1 MLFFTSLADV
11 PADFGPSAV
20 TIGKFD
26 GMHAG
31 HRRVID
37 ELRAVAGAE
46 GLESAVLTFD
56 RHPLS
61 VLHPEICPPSLTSN
75 AQKRELLSTSGV
87 DAAVM
92 IEFTRE
98 FSQLTPEEFV
108 QSVLVDGL
116 HARVVLV
123 GRNFR
128 FGRGGSGD
136 VDLLARLGSQ
146 HGFTIRSIDEVKP
159 SGERAVSSTWVRDL
173 LSNGQVRD
181 AAALLGRTPSVRGV
195 VVRGAERGR
204 ALGYPTANLA
214 PDVEG
219 FIPADGVYAAQ
230 LLVDGVPLPA
240 AVSVGNNPTFD
251 GVPEKQIE
259 AHVLDQSPDL
269 YGKTVEVAFVEY
281 IRVMRKF
288 PSAGDLVEQMRLD
301 ENRIRDVLG
310 VPARR

>member
-1 MLFFTSLADV
+1 LRFFTAIADI

-26 GMHAG
+26 GMHSG

-46 GLESAVLTFD
+46 GLVSAVLTFD
-56 RHPLS
+56 RHPLA
-61 VLHPEICPPSLTSN
+61 VLRPEICPPRLTSN
-75 AQKRELLSTSGV
+75 EQKRELLESSGI

-98 FSQLTPEEFV
+98 FSHLTPEEFV
-108 QSVLVDGL
+108 QGVLVNGL

-136 VDLLARLGSQ
+136 VELLKTLGEE

-159 SGERAVSSTWVRDL
+159 DGERAISSTWIRDL
-173 LSNGQVRD
+173 LSAGRVRE
-181 AAALLGRTPSVRGV
+181 AAALLGRAPSVRGV
-195 VVRGAERGR
+195 VVHGAERGR
-204 ALGYPTANLA
+204 ALGYPTANLE
-214 PDVEG
+214 PEVEG
-219 FIPADGVYAAQ
+219 FIPADGVYAGQ
-230 LLVDGVPLPA
+230 LIVDGEAMPS

-251 GVPEKQIE
+251 GVPEKQVE
-259 AHVLDQSPDL
+259 AHVLDRTIDL
-269 YGKTVEVAFVEY
+269 YGKRVEVSFAEY
-281 IRVMRKF
+281 IRGMLKF
-288 PSAGDLVEQMRLD
+288 ANAEELVAQMRLD
-301 ENRIRDVLG
+301 ERRIRDVLG
-310 VPARR
+310 TPTAR